1 MPNPIKAKHM
11 CSETLFASTSHG
23 ATKRPK
29 GMSNSAHAMYNMA
42 SELSDFNSLYH
53 SAIFRPDPSQQT
65 AFPVTPMRKQS
76 AFSRAQKLETYLDD
90 DEMVTLLHI
99 FQTDVSAAD
108 AYLAI
113 ERDSLRKAWVARA
126 IGK

>member
-1 MPNPIKAKHM
+1 MR
-11 CSETLFASTSHG
+11 SETLSASTSHG
-23 ATKRPK
+23 VTKRPK
-29 GMSNSAHAMYNMA
+29 GMSNGAHAIYNMV

-53 SAIFRPDPSQQT
+53 LAIFGPDPSQQT

-76 AFSRAQKLETYLDD
+76 AFSHAQKLETYLDD
-90 DEMVTLLHI
+90 DEMVTLLHV
-99 FQTDVSAAD
+99 FQTDVSAAY

-113 ERDSLRKAWVARA
+113 ERDSLRKAWIARA